1 MEAAINQSQVQADE
15 LHKAQHL
22 QAEALAAQS
31 QAHKAIQF
39 NAQVSQALL
48 DKTAV
53 ATANLHALID
63 KAATKY
69 KQTPGLHFGSISG
82 WMFCIGLLLGILAQN
97 AKVAVSLFALIFGKC
112 RACP

>member
-1 MEAAINQSQVQADE
+1 MEAAINQSQVQANE

-48 DKTAV
+48 DKTA
-53 ATANLHALID
+53 ATAANLHAIID
-63 KAATKY
+63 KAATRY

-82 WMFCIGLLLGILAQN
+82 WMFCTGLLLGILTQH
-97 AKVAVSLFALIFGKC
+97 AKVAISLFALISGKG
-112 RACP
+112 RACQ